1 MAGKLNVVALLGSL
15 RAKSF
20 NRMLLATALELA
32 PAGLAISEH
41 GGLDAL
47 PFFNQDIEDAGDP
60 ESVTKLKAA
69 LAAADALL
77 LVSPEYNSG
86 TSAVLKNAIDWGTR
100 GKAPLKGMPTAL
112 MSASPSPLGGARMQG
127 QLRLTFSGFGG
138 LVMPAPDVLLMNA
151 GQRFDASGK
160 LTDEATRKVIGDHL
174 ARFEAF
180 ARMIRGKA
188 A

>member
-1 MAGKLNVVALLGSL
+1 MAGKSNVVALLGSL

-32 PAGLAISEH
+32 PAGLAISAY
-41 GGLDAL
+41 GGLDGL
-47 PFFNQDIEDAGDP
+47 PFFNQDIEETGDP
-60 ESVTKLKAA
+60 ESVTKFKAA

-100 GKAPLKGMPTAL
+100 GKAPLKGMPTAPT
-112 MSASPSPLGGARMQG
+112 SASPSPLGGAR
-127 QLRLTFSGFGG
+127 RARAA
-138 LVMPAPDVLLMNA
+138 APDLQRLRRPGDA
-151 GQRFDASGK
+151 GAGRAADQRRAALRCLGK
-160 LTDEATRKVIGDHL
+160 RPDEATRKVIGDHL

-180 ARMIRGKA
+180 ARMICGKA